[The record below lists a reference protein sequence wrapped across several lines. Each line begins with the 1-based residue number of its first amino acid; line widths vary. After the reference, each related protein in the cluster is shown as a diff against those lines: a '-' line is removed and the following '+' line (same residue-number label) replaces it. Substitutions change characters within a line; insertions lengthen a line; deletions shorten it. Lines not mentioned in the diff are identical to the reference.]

1 MALGAPVLGGV
12 TLPEAALIQWQ
23 QTRTVARA
31 ASRYEYSDMSA
42 EVVVGPTSA
51 TKRIVTISAQGV
63 VPPGLD
69 ALDRTTT
76 HALTYYVRDG
86 SGVWQPVTAT
96 VWLWNEIEYRDAVWA
111 DGRLGLD
118 AWSLTLREA

>member
-1 MALGAPVLGGV
+1 MALAAPVLGGV

-31 ASRYEYSDMSA
+31 AARYEYSDMSA
-42 EVVVGPTSA
+42 EVVVGPTST

-69 ALDRTTT
+69 ALSRTTT

-96 VWLWNEIEYRDAVWA
+96 VWLWSEIEYRDAVWA

-118 AWSLTLREA
+118 AWSLMLREA